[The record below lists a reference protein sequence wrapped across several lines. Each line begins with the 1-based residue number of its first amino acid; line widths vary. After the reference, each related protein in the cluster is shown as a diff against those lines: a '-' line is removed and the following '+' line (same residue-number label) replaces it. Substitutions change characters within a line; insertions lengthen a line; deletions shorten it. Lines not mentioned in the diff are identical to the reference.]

1 MSVKDVTP
9 RTMILMSCIPQISHL
24 NVFSSKNTQSKFVSV
39 HSLKDLHHG
48 LRVQTG
54 REILMTSRKV
64 VNIVIKSEREANA
77 DLLCGSS

>member
-1 MSVKDVTP
+1 
-9 RTMILMSCIPQISHL
+9 MILILPKVQVCQDKIPE
-24 NVFSSKNTQSKFVSV
+24 
-39 HSLKDLHHG
+39 LKDLHHG

-64 VNIVIKSEREANA
+64 VNIVINSERKANA